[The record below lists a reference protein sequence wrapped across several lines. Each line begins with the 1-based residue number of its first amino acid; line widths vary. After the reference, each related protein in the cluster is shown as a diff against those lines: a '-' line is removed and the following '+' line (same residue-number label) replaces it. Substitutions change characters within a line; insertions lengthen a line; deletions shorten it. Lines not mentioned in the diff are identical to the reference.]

1 MQMVQLR
8 HLKLISI
15 LIILLSISS
24 CATAQK
30 IDDETKGKIEE
41 AKRTNELKIQN
52 RNRYKEIPNEIF
64 ELRNLQILSFSGS
77 ECDVKPC
84 TNISNVPAK
93 IRNLKSLRQLNLVM
107 NDLKSLPLELN
118 SLKLESLDLSN
129 NFGIDISNIE
139 IQSLKVL
146 NLNDCNLNSFP
157 KGIWNMKKLTVL
169 GIEGNDNI
177 PEEQITRLKKEM
189 PNCVIYWK

>member
-1 MQMVQLR
+1 MVQLR

-30 IDDETKGKIEE
+30 ICDETKGKIEE

-64 ELRNLQILSFSGS
+64 ELHDLQILSFSGS

-84 TNISNVPAK
+84 TNISKIPAK

-107 NDLKSLPLELN
+107 NDLKSLPVELN
-118 SLKLESLDLSN
+118 SLKLEILDLSN
-129 NFGIDISNIE
+129 NFDLDISNLNIP
-139 IQSLKVL
+139 SLKIL
-146 NLNDCNLNSFP
+146 NLNECNLNSLP
-157 KGIWNMKKLTVL
+157 KGIWNMKNLTVL
-169 GIEGNDNI
+169 GIEGNYNI

>member
-1 MQMVQLR
+1 MVQLR
-8 HLKLISI
+8 HLKLTSV

-30 IDDETKGKIEE
+30 IDDETKDKIEE
-41 AKRTNELKIQN
+41 AKRTNELRIQN
-52 RNRYKEIPNEIF
+52 RNRYNEIPSEIF

-84 TNISNVPAK
+84 TNISNVSAK
-93 IRNLKSLRQLNLVM
+93 ILNLRNLRHLDLVM
-107 NDLKSLPLELN
+107 NNLKSLPLELN

-139 IQSLKVL
+139 IQSLKIL
-146 NLNDCNLNSFP
+146 SLNDCNLNSLP

-169 GIEGNDNI
+169 GIEGNNNI
-177 PEEQITRLKKEM
+177 PEEQIFRFKKEM
-189 PNCVIYWK
+189 PNCEIYWK

>member
-1 MQMVQLR
+1 MAQLR
-8 HLKLISI
+8 NLKLISI
-15 LIILLSISS
+15 LIVLLSISS

-30 IDDETKGKIEE
+30 TDDEIKDKIEE

-64 ELRNLQILSFSGS
+64 ELRDLQILFFSGS

-84 TNISNVPAK
+84 TNISRVSPK

-107 NDLKSLPLELN
+107 NDLKSLPVELN

-129 NFGIDISNIE
+129 NFEIDISNLD
-139 IQSLKVL
+139 IQSLKIL
-146 NLNDCNLNSFP
+146 NLNDCNLNSLP
-157 KGIWNMKKLTVL
+157 NGIWNMKKLTVL

-177 PEEQITRLKKEM
+177 PEEQITRFRKEM
-189 PNCVIYWK
+189 PNCVIYLK

>member
-8 HLKLISI
+8 HLKLIST
-15 LIILLSISS
+15 LIILLSILS

-52 RNRYKEIPNEIF
+52 KNRYKEIPNEIF
-64 ELRNLQILSFSGS
+64 ELCDLQILSFSGS
-77 ECDVKPC
+77 ECDIKPC
-84 TNISNVPAK
+84 TNISKIPAK

-107 NDLKSLPLELN
+107 NNLKSLPVEVN
-118 SLKLESLDLSN
+118 SLKLEILDLSN
-129 NFGIDISNIE
+129 NFDIDISNLD
-139 IQSLKVL
+139 IQSLNIL
-146 NLNDCNLNSFP
+146 NLNECNLNSLP
-157 KGIWNMKKLTVL
+157 KGIWNMKNLTVL
-169 GIEGNDNI
+169 GIEGNYNI
-177 PEEQITRLKKEM
+177 PEEQITRLQKEM